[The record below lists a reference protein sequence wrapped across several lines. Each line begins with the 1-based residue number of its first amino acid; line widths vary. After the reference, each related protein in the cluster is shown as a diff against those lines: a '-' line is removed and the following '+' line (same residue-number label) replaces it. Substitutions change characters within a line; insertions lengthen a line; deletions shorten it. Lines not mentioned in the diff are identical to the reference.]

1 MFGSLDG
8 SELDY
13 DPLTGFPLK
22 PIPEVDKVIKGIA
35 GGLMQQAAT
44 PGAVM
49 QPNPYPAGS
58 EEATW
63 YDQNRQDTMA
73 QWAPGMALN
82 TMGTGAIAGV
92 GLGPG
97 EVALGAGAVRRAKAP
112 ATEVPAAVEAP
123 AAAPHPAHN
132 PILQDAFHADM
143 GPDKGQAAYEAYIA
157 AHGEPPNVP
166 KSEAPVGDVGGGGGD
181 PGLSEAQAQ
190 AKRWAGQAEPL
201 PGLPTK
207 PLKINDQW
215 FAPGPIG
222 SLRDVAESYMAG
234 RPQPSYHKPPEQY
247 HPIDPEHSQAIAR
260 AFEEMPHAPDDPH
273 VKASYDAMASE
284 TRDQFRHIID
294 KTGLKVEPI
303 PAGMED
309 PYAANPR
316 LAAKDVAENNHLW
329 FYPTESGF
337 GSSAQGG
344 IDMASHPMMQPSGE
358 TLNGKPLLN
367 NDLFRIVHDVFGHLK
382 EGNGFRAAGEDN
394 AWRSH
399 AAMYSDLAR
408 PAMTTET
415 RGQNSWVNFG
425 PHGESNRTANGAN
438 TVFADQ
444 KVGLLPEWTMRD
456 RGSPEP
462 QVLYHGTPHAFDQF
476 DISKIG
482 GGEGNQAYGHGL
494 YFAESNPVSEWYRMQ
509 LASRRD
515 PLLEKYGLTSED
527 GARLGMDLANT
538 NGNHTAIVKDLQDF
552 LKENQDRVA
561 GGDTSKATANFV
573 TRTKGMIDYLN
584 DPQRF
589 QGYNY
594 KVAIDR
600 PAEHFVDWE
609 KPYREQSSYVQEKL
623 APLIKGMKDA
633 REAALPDIIKRR
645 QAQIDTLPGSS
656 PRRAK
661 LEKDL
666 ADFQNPKHMDW
677 EGMTGQQLYERAA
690 GPATDRASGHPK
702 STEAMRNM
710 GIAGI
715 RYLDAQSRL
724 AGGGIGSSSNLV
736 TFESPRL
743 LSRHSPATRAA
754 PEPAPA
760 APAIVGDRSKFVD
773 PDTGLALGGPGY
785 TKEAQAIN
793 RDIAAGP
800 KGQGP
805 MDMSLQKQTPDVL
818 QQPLDRYVPPR
829 GISARMQ
836 DALENPAVHEGL
848 ADSMRSGAGVSDWY
862 HTEPVRQEFLKTMGP
877 EEGENAFKRFMDI
890 VAATSPRSDV
900 PTNVRNAS
908 YYYAGGD
915 PAKANPYPYGHVAQN
930 LHKQNVTNLNERGG
944 WDVMQNPKP
953 ASFAENLRGNLEPV
967 TVDTHA
973 FRNIGMRT
981 GDPRFLETS
990 ISQLANDPS
999 ELSMA
1004 RRLGEIKQK
1013 DGKTVVTYRPQQLV
1027 KEGKLTME
1035 EAQKIPS
1042 FWTAKPKDNEYGAA
1056 EQLFRDVG
1064 KKVGMRPAD
1073 AQAAAWAGGGDM
1085 TGLGTVGTHTF
1096 PELMNERITF
1106 TAKMRGE
1113 DPKKVLN
1120 DFITGKKPLLSMGGA
1135 AAVGGGAMFGSLD
1148 GSPAEAAGFDDFHR
1162 SPNIED
1168 RRNEIPFAP
1177 HIPPDVPHVTQDDLE
1192 HGRYEPPSVLNRALG
1207 GGDLDRGVGIQ
1218 MLRDRL
1224 QEQQLLEQMRKSEPK
1239 GKRRRASLFGSL
1251 DGGR

>member
-35 GGLMQQAAT
+35 SGLMQQAAT

-82 TMGTGAIAGV
+82 TMGTGGVVGV

-97 EVALGAGAVRRAKAP
+97 EAALGAGAVRRAKVP
-112 ATEVPAAVEAP
+112 ATEVPPAIEAP

-157 AHGEPPNVP
+157 AHGEAPNVP
-166 KSEAPVGDVGGGGGD
+166 KSEAPVGDVGGRGGD

-207 PLKINDQW
+207 PLKINGDW
-215 FAPGPIG
+215 FVPGPIG
-222 SLRDVAESYMAG
+222 GVREVAESYMAG
-234 RPQPSYHKPPEQY
+234 RPQPSYHVPPYKY
-247 HPIDPEHSQAIAR
+247 HPIDPEHSQAIAQ
-260 AFEEMPHAPDDPH
+260 AFEEMPHAPDDPM
-273 VKASYDAMASE
+273 VQASYGALTKE
-284 TRDQFRHIID
+284 TRDQFRHIVD

-382 EGNGFRAAGEDN
+382 EGYGFRAAGEDN

-444 KVGLLPEWTMRD
+444 KVGLMPEWTMRD
-456 RGSPEP
+456 RGSVDP
-462 QVLYHGTPHAFDQF
+462 VIAYHGSPREFSNFDA
-476 DISKIG
+476 SKIG
-482 GGEGNQAYGHGL
+482 TGEGAQDNGHGF
-494 YFAESNPVSEWYRMQ
+494 YSSEDQRLGSWYRHQ
-509 LASRRD
+509 LAARRD
-515 PLLEKYGLTSED
+515 PILANHGLDSQD
-527 GARLGMDLANT
+527 GARIGIGLSHAN
-538 NGNHTAIVKDLQDF
+538 GDPAQMLQEFTKYRDEQMA
-552 LKENQDRVA
+552 LRDAGDR
-561 GGDTSKATANFV
+561 SKSTANAIQRAEGV
-573 TRTKGMIDYLN
+573 IGYLN
-584 DPQRF
+584 DPARARGHLYQ
-589 QGYNY
+589 
-594 KVAIDR
+594 VAIDN
-600 PAEHFVDWE
+600 PAKMLDWD
-609 KPYREQSSYVQEKL
+609 KPISAHPEAHSALQ
-623 APLIKGMKDA
+623 DA
-633 REAALPDIIKRR
+633 SGLSLPGDISGREAFNRVKNKIGQKSVSDAL
-645 QAQIDTLPGSS
+645 QSAGVPGMRYDYRS
-656 PRRAK
+656 
-661 LEKDL
+661 
-666 ADFQNPKHMDW
+666 NPKAD
-677 EGMTGQQLYERAA
+677 
-690 GPATDRASGHPK
+690 P
-702 STEAMRNM
+702 
-710 GIAGI
+710 
-715 RYLDAQSRL
+715 
-724 AGGGIGSSSNLV
+724 V
-736 TFESPRL
+736 TNYVSFGNPRI
-743 LSRHSPATRAA
+743 LSRHTPPGDAA
-754 PEPAPA
+754 PAVAPVPVSEPAPPA
-760 APAIVGDRSKFVD
+760 APAILGDRSKFVD
-773 PDTGLALGGPGY
+773 PDTGMARGGPGY

-1120 DFITGKKPLLSMGGA
+1120 DFITGKKPLLSIGGA
-1135 AAVGGGAMFGSLD
+1135 AAAGGGAMFGSLD

-1168 RRNEIPFAP
+1168 RRNEMPFAP
-1177 HIPPDVPHVTQDDLE
+1177 HMPPDVPHVTQDDLE